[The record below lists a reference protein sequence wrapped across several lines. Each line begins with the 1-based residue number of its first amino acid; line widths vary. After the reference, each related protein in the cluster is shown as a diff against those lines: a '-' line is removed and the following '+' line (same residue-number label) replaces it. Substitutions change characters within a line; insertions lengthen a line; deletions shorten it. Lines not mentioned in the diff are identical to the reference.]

1 VGAGGCAKCC
11 PRNSKLTPATLVDL
25 TQALLADCY
34 AVAQGGFHRF
44 TVSIRQAI
52 QGAVL
57 AKRRTGRGDYPKMP
71 QGRINT
77 SAVFAAPPS
86 STFPSTPFATLGF
99 RIFQAIGSFYFNP
112 PAVL

>member
-1 VGAGGCAKCC
+1 
-11 PRNSKLTPATLVDL
+11 
-25 TQALLADCY
+25 
-34 AVAQGGFHRF
+34 
-44 TVSIRQAI
+44 
-52 QGAVL
+52 
-57 AKRRTGRGDYPKMP
+57 MP